1 MKFFAVT
8 FCAYVLATMTKAANI
23 VIDVDM
29 VEMDE
34 SDVADIIV
42 DIDMTELEESD
53 MSGALLDRYTISM
66 NTFADTF
73 HTYLFQ
79 NYCLPILW

>member
-1 MKFFAVT
+1 MKIFAVT
-8 FCAYVLATMTKAANI
+8 FCAFVLATMTKAANI
-23 VIDVDM
+23 VVDVDM

-34 SDVADIIV
+34 SEIADIVV
-42 DIDMTELEESD
+42 DIDID

-66 NTFADTF
+66 TTFADTF